1 MSEQA
6 KQILAEI
13 EKLPPEAQDA
23 ILQQVRG
30 AILMMEVAKKSA

>member
-1 MSEQA
+1 MSEQT
-6 KQILAEI
+6 KQILEQI

-30 AILMMEVAKKSA
+30 AILMMEVTQQSA